1 MDTIHAFATFLTENC
16 SCDVVFEE
24 WEENVI
30 RNKGFFRWITD
41 EFSRADKLLL
51 ISSEGA
57 YSTYRDNRDNQT
69 EVKPPLNQP
78 TNQTES
84 SCKFLLAIT
93 NMEMEYV
100 NNGPGRILMVR
111 FPYTPEQYTIKDIIK
126 APVFEIP
133 RQLDTLLMRIHNL
146 NKYNQNGDIISIPDC
161 RGNTYDKLPKG
172 PALKRAIE
180 AATRYSIV
188 TPMRCDEEY
197 QKDSGVSGMSIHLK
211 DANLPGDGDKISEPS
226 VYQGPK
232 CEHGTSFSMPSD
244 DHLGYSDDESCC
256 RSLILFPPDD
266 GSDLSSLCNSELD
279 RSQSSSDLGSAMF
292 APMDRFTS
300 EEGIDDSAMFTRSS
314 SM

>member
-1 MDTIHAFATFLTENC
+1 MDTIHAFATFLKENC

-24 WEENVI
+24 WEANVI
-30 RNKGFFRWITD
+30 RNKGLFRWITD
-41 EFSRADKLLL
+41 EFNRADKLLL

-69 EVKPPLNQP
+69 E
-78 TNQTES
+78 S

-93 NMEMEYV
+93 NMEVEYV
-100 NNGPGRILMVR
+100 HNGPGRILMVR
-111 FPYTPEQYTIKDIIK
+111 FPYTPEQYTLKDIIK

-188 TPMRCDEEY
+188 TAMRCDEEH

-211 DANLPGDGDKISEPS
+211 DANLPGDGDKRSESS
-226 VYQGPK
+226 VYKGPK
-232 CEHGTSFSMPSD
+232 CEHRTSFSMPSD
-244 DHLGYSDDESCC
+244 NHLGYSDDESCC
-256 RSLILFPPDD
+256 RSLILIPPDD
-266 GSDLSSLCNSELD
+266 ESDLSSICNSELA